1 MCLLADKES
10 IDSVLSSRSD
20 SLDKHASIKILEREF
35 DVEHMREWAPK
46 LDGRYTGSFKV
57 SPDFLPSLDGHLD
70 EDASYGQHGSPSTW
84 YLKTE
89 RMTDGVLRK
98 TINILDDD
106 FGSDPVYLGESSD
119 DASDNGGNASE
130 AQRDEL

>member
-20 SLDKHASIKILEREF
+20 SLDKYDSIKIVERGF

-57 SPDFLPSLDGHLD
+57 SPDFLPNLDGHFD
-70 EDASYGQHGSPSTW
+70 EDASYGQNGSPSTW

-89 RMTDGVLRK
+89 RTIGGVLRK
-98 TINILDDD
+98 TMNNPDDD
-106 FGSDPVYLGESSD
+106 FGRDPVYLGESSD
-119 DASDNGGNASE
+119 DASDNGGNESE